1 MWLSIYNKEWD
12 ITVIQPISSTS
23 TSELFKK
30 ALVDIWIDLYLIKFQ
45 FLAILCV
52 FVFLSLEEFFI
63 SGVQSCPY
71 WFNSKSLGLGRI
83 CFLLEALVV
92 SMSYLKTAVTPK
104 VTTQDCGDFRSH
116 HSLVLR
122 HWPIE
127 LSPVTTSWTWAHMTG
142 WCIQH
147 NSDNGRQRWNF
158 EHTKD
163 YRYPIS
169 CTHRRVMGCTLWR
182 LQRNWPVIR
191 RLYCI
196 YCIIQASCCV
206 WSISPVRI
214 TWTYLL
220 LGSVVIIFRI

>member
-1 MWLSIYNKEWD
+1 MLYGFRCDHDAQWQIYYHQCYPRILIHYSHLGSWQGILPKSQLK
-12 ITVIQPISSTS
+12 TAVIQCSNNG
-23 TSELFKK
+23 
-30 ALVDIWIDLYLIKFQ
+30 LI
-45 FLAILCV
+45 
-52 FVFLSLEEFFI
+52 
-63 SGVQSCPY
+63 
-71 WFNSKSLGLGRI
+71 
-83 CFLLEALVV
+83 V

-104 VTTQDCGDFRSH
+104 VTTQDCGDSRSH

-127 LSPVTTSWTWAHMTG
+127 LSSVTTSWTWAHMTG

-214 TWTYLL
+214 AWTYLL
-220 LGSVVIIFRI
+220 LGNVVIIFRV